1 MRKKLGQRINLA
13 SAEEPPVPPGE
24 CVFERTFPASNETKN
39 EVLDA
44 LLANLQRRGAM
55 SRPEDEMRVRLC
67 LDEALLNAVMH
78 GCQYDLAKTIRVRA
92 YAGAGKWSVLVEDPG
107 QGFNEEDLP
116 EPNDAGNLL
125 EESGRGILLM
135 RSLMDEVSYW
145 RGGSAVLLSRR
156 L

>member
-1 MRKKLGQRINLA
+1 MRKRLGLRTNLVA
-13 SAEEPPVPPGE
+13 AQEPPLPPGE
-24 CVFERTFPASNETKN
+24 CVFERTFRASNELKN

-44 LLANLQRRGAM
+44 LLAALRTRSVMATAD
-55 SRPEDEMRVRLC
+55 DEMRVRLC

-78 GCQYDLAKTIRVRA
+78 GCQYDAAKTVRVRA

-107 QGFNEEDLP
+107 KGFKEEDLP
-116 EPNDAGNLL
+116 DPNAAENLL

-145 RGGSAVLLSRR
+145 RGGSAVLLSRK